1 MQQRV
6 AVWGT
11 GNMGSTAI
19 RSALAF
25 PGLAL
30 SGDHHLLG
38 VQGGHGCRRVRRP
51 GQPDGSR
58 GDDGR
63 RRRTGRLR
71 CRRLHGVRR
80 HPARRGRQRHRTL
93 PARGRARRH
102 AVAVLA
108 LRPPLSTAGVGRAPD
123 RGRRG
128 GRLDTARQRGRP
140 GLGQRRA
147 RSDRRR
153 PLHPDPVHP
162 LPGDLRLLD
171 LQPAAR
177 GQGARAGSA
186 ARWTRC
192 R

>member
-30 SGDHHLLG
+30 SGVITSSPD
-38 VQGGHGCRRVRRP
+38 QSGHGRGRVRRP
-51 GQPDGSR
+51 GQPDRGG

-71 CRRLHGVRR
+71 RRRLHGVGR
-80 HPARRGRQRHRTL
+80 HPSRRGRRRHRAV
-93 PARGRARRH
+93 PACGQPCRH

-108 LRPPLSTAGVGRAPD
+108 LRPPLGAAGMGRAAH

-128 GRLDTARQRGRP
+128 GRVDPAGQRRRP
-140 GLGQRRA
+140 GLGQRCA
-147 RSDRRR
+147 RGDRRR
-153 PLHPDPVHP
+153 PVHPDPVHP

-177 GQGARAGSA
+177 GEGVVRFRRLDG
-186 ARWTRC
+186 RGLR
-192 R
+192 